1 MKFLWLLRADKPCV
15 TLLHDLIICS
25 CLKWYSLQSL
35 KVILADLP
43 FNYFFFKGLII
54 DAIDILKKIT
64 QPVKGKKLINMASIF
79 FFTSGKVRLFGQGR
93 QSSLLLVGILVL
105 LVKALSFDVLWV
117 KDKVSN

>member
-1 MKFLWLLRADKPCV
+1 M
-15 TLLHDLIICS
+15 
-25 CLKWYSLQSL
+25 

-43 FNYFFFKGLII
+43 FNFFFKGLII
-54 DAIDILKKIT
+54 DAIDILKKLF
-64 QPVKGKKLINMASIF
+64 QPVKGKKLNNMASIF

-117 KDKVSN
+117 KGKVSN